1 MSEYSFSVR
10 QEAWETGGWEKNHI
24 FCILSILTSSLPGL
38 LIFCTQEKKR
48 RRNEEEEAPEKRQ
61 KAPSP
66 TSLEE
71 EEELCSDH
79 TAVCSTKVCV
89 WGPLLH
95 LVTRKNVPGLMAK
108 QSVNSA
114 MGWGNSLN
122 VFPSSLVVDLLLC
135 LLVLL
140 EAVTVPACVCFADWC
155 ESKSSLRMPGNGI
168 KQTKRSAL
176 SFGYR

>member
-1 MSEYSFSVR
+1 MVSVSEYSFSVK
-10 QEAWETGGWEKNHI
+10 QEAWETGGWEKI
-24 FCILSILTSSLPGL
+24 SFFCILSILTSLLPGL

-66 TSLEE
+66 ASLE

-89 WGPLLH
+89 WGPLWH

-108 QSVNSA
+108 QGVNPA
-114 MGWGNSLN
+114 WGWGNSLN
-122 VFPSSLVVDLLLC
+122 RFPSSLVVDLLLC
-135 LLVLL
+135 LLKLL
-140 EAVTVPACVCFADWC
+140 EAVTVPACVCLADQC
-155 ESKSSLRMPGNGI
+155 ESKSLLRMSGNRV
-168 KQTKRSAL
+168 KQINRSAL
-176 SFGYR
+176 SFG